1 MNYWE
6 IRVNGEEVSSTIH
19 NPNKTL
25 FLYYLNT
32 IDRSACV
39 RYFGTVKCVLP
50 VGMKEYPY
58 ESLDK

>member
-19 NPNKTL
+19 NPNETQ

-39 RYFGTVKCVLP
+39 RYFIIVMSVLP

-58 ESLDK
+58 ESPDK

>member
-19 NPNKTL
+19 NPNETL
-25 FLYYLNT
+25 FLCYLNN
-32 IDRSACV
+32 IDRPSCV
-39 RYFGTVKCVLP
+39 RYFGIVKSVLP

-58 ESLDK
+58 ESPDK